1 MSMTSQRTL
10 TRSARGPLARGLL
23 VVAALMTAVAP
34 AMAAP
39 PKPNKPTIAVP
50 GELIVLSLTIG
61 ATIEIDG
68 KPMGTIPLED
78 SLVLMPGP
86 HTIKMTKRGY
96 TDYLDTFEIQPGAP
110 LELEADL
117 LPFAGI
123 VRIRTAEPGATVK
136 IEGKVEGVTPFDKDI
151 PAGKKTIVVSRPDF
165 FDDVRQLDIRAGEF
179 YDLDVVL
186 RAMPKKQDDVSGGA
200 FYEKWWFW
208 TIVGVAGA
216 GAAAAVIATSGGQ
229 TISPTPQFTLS
240 VP

>member
-1 MSMTSQRTL
+1 MRTTNMTLSKAPL
-10 TRSARGPLARGLL
+10 TRG
-23 VVAALMTAVAP
+23 VVVLAALLTAVAP

-39 PKPNKPTIAVP
+39 PKSKPTIAVP
-50 GELIVLSLTIG
+50 GELIVVSLTIG

-68 KPMGTIPLED
+68 KPMGKIPLED
-78 SLVLMPGP
+78 SLVLMPGQ

-96 TDYLDTFEIQPGAP
+96 TDYLDTFEILPGAP

-123 VRIRTAEPGATVK
+123 VRITTSEPGATVK
-136 IEGKVEGVTPFDKDI
+136 IAGKVEGVTPFDKDI

-165 FDDVRQLDIRAGEF
+165 FDDTRELEIRAGEF
-179 YDLDVVL
+179 YDIDVVL
-186 RAMPKKQDDVSGGA
+186 RALPKKGDEVSGGA

-229 TISPTPQFTLS
+229 TVSPTPQFTLS